1 MVGEKVQADVGRS
14 LSMESE
20 QDRKTYQENG
30 KNTGVSLGYDISSG
44 KVSGFASAGKSH
56 TDSHYESVINQ
67 AGIYAGDKG
76 FDITVKD
83 NTHLKGAVI
92 DSKGD
97 AEKNTLRTGTLS
109 WEDVENKAD
118 YKAGGMGISYAPK
131 DSTTPLNARG
141 LTPQMSPTVKDK
153 AGSSTK
159 AAIAKGTIV
168 ITNKKNQNQ
177 DISTLNRDTETSL
190 NKLKEIFDK
199 SKVEGKQELLG
210 MMEKYGNQAIHAYAE
225 SRGWKDGSAEKVLL
239 HGAFGALMGDM
250 GTGETLAGALSGSIH
265 EYVMGYL
272 NRAKSPEWVRNHPD
286 TVEWLSAGLGAVIGK
301 VSDASISGMAGV
313 SLDAA
318 KWNEYQNIRELRDK
332 IERLKTS
339 GALNRLRDNEY
350 VVLYAEHNGTTVG
363 VAVDKEGNATDV
375 NLIEGP
381 KQRNFQLNEGSSL
394 GSAGDE
400 IQIYT
405 VQDPVE
411 YFHKSRNERR
421 LSNEVSTYEIGQY
434 DGNIYRPGFYKEDVD
449 KLMNNPL
456 WKKADMLLKI
466 SGPTIGEY
474 VPNNLGAD
482 FNRGYG
488 YFSRVRTLYTSDDK
502 GEAAAGLLGAY
513 GAGKGAT
520 YVLDNAGIFAGK
532 PGVIR
537 LMGKGGIIF
546 VVSYIGGAIIKGI
559 YDNWENQKENAPKEA
574 KYIYLRSQSHTW
586 EDNN

>member
-1 MVGEKVQADVGRS
+1 
-14 LSMESE
+14 MESE
-20 QDRKTYQENG
+20 QDRKTYRENG
-30 KNTGVSLGYDISSG
+30 KNTGISLGYDISSG

-56 TDSHYESVINQ
+56 TNSRYESVTNQ

-76 FDITVKD
+76 FEITVKD

-97 AEKNTLRTGTLS
+97 ADKNTLRTGTLS
-109 WEDVENKAD
+109 WEDIENKAG
-118 YKAGGMGISYAPK
+118 YKAGGMGISYVPK
-131 DSTTPLNARG
+131 DSITSLNARG
-141 LTPQMSPTVKDK
+141 LTPQMSPIVKDK
-153 AGSSTK
+153 AGSTTK

-168 ITNKKNQNQ
+168 ITDKKNQNQ
-177 DISTLNRDTETSL
+177 DISTLNRDTQNSQ
-190 NKLKEIFDK
+190 NRLKEIFDK
-199 SKVEGKQELLG
+199 SKVEEKQELLG

-272 NRAKSPEWVRNHPD
+272 NRTKSPEWVRNHPD

-301 VSDASISGMAGV
+301 ASDASIFGMAGI

-332 IERLKTS
+332 IERLKAS
-339 GALNRLRDNEY
+339 GALNLLRDNEY
-350 VVLYAEHNGTTVG
+350 VVLYAEQNGTTVG

-375 NLIEGP
+375 NLIEGL
-381 KQRNFQLNEGSSL
+381 KQRHFQLNEGSSL
-394 GSAGDE
+394 GSAGEE

-411 YFHKSRNERR
+411 YFHKSRHECR

-434 DGNIYRPGFYKEDVD
+434 DGNIYRPGFYEEDVD

-456 WKKADMLLKI
+456 WKKADILLKI

-488 YFSRVRTLYTSDDK
+488 YFSRARTLYTSDDK

-520 YVLDNAGIFAGK
+520 YVFDNVGIFAGK

-537 LMGKGGIIF
+537 LIGKGGIVF
-546 VVSYIGGAIIKGI
+546 VVSYIGGAILKGI
-559 YDNWENQKENAPKEA
+559 YNNWEDQKENTLKEA
-574 KYIYLRSQSHTW
+574 KYIYLRSQSHAW
-586 EDNN
+586 EDNNK

>member
-1 MVGEKVQADVGRS
+1 
-14 LSMESE
+14 MESE
-20 QDRKTYQENG
+20 QDRKTYRENG
-30 KNTGVSLGYDISSG
+30 KNTGISLGYDISSG
-44 KVSGFASAGKSH
+44 KASGFASAGKSH
-56 TDSHYESVINQ
+56 TNSRYESVTNQ

-76 FDITVKD
+76 FEITVKD

-97 AEKNTLRTGTLS
+97 ADKNNLRTGTLS
-109 WEDVENKAD
+109 WENVENKAD

-131 DSTTPLNARG
+131 DSITPLNARG

-153 AGSSTK
+153 AGSTTK

-168 ITNKKNQNQ
+168 ITDKKNQNQ
-177 DISTLNRDTETSL
+177 DISTLNRDTQNSL
-190 NKLKEIFDK
+190 NKLQEIFDK
-199 SKVEGKQELLG
+199 SKVEEKQELLG

-239 HGAFGALMGDM
+239 HGVFGALMGDM
-250 GTGETLAGALSGSIH
+250 GTGEPLAGALSGSIH

-272 NRAKSPEWVRNHPD
+272 NRTKSPEWVRKHPD

-301 VSDASISGMAGV
+301 VSDASISSMAGI
-313 SLDAA
+313 SLDAT

-332 IERLKTS
+332 IERLKAS
-339 GALNRLRDNEY
+339 GALNLLRDNEY

-375 NLIEGP
+375 NLIEGL
-381 KQRNFQLNEGSSL
+381 KQRHFQLNEGSSL
-394 GSAGDE
+394 GSAGEE

-411 YFHKSRNERR
+411 YFHKSRHECR

-434 DGNIYRPGFYKEDVD
+434 DGNIYRPGFYEEDVD

-456 WKKADMLLKI
+456 WKKADILLKI

-488 YFSRVRTLYTSDDK
+488 YFSRARTLYTSDDK

-520 YVLDNAGIFAGK
+520 YVFETLGLFSYFPKAVSLF
-532 PGVIR
+532 
-537 LMGKGGIIF
+537 GKGNIAFWAGYAG
-546 VVSYIGGAIIKGI
+546 VYIGKRI
-559 YDNWENQKENAPKEA
+559 YNNLKQEVNDTPKEA
-574 KYIYLRSQSHTW
+574 KEIYLNSQNKNM
-586 EDNN
+586 EENDDK

>member
-1 MVGEKVQADVGRS
+1 
-14 LSMESE
+14 MESE
-20 QDRKTYQENG
+20 QDRKTYRENG
-30 KNTGVSLGYDISSG
+30 KNTGISLGYDISSG
-44 KVSGFASAGKSH
+44 KVSGLASAGKSH
-56 TDSHYESVINQ
+56 ADSHYESVINQ

-97 AEKNTLRTGTLS
+97 AEKNTLRTGTLR
-109 WEDVENKAD
+109 WEDIENKAG
-118 YKAGGMGISYAPK
+118 YESGGMGISYYPK

-153 AGSSTK
+153 ADSSTK

-168 ITNKKNQNQ
+168 ITDKKNQNQ
-177 DISTLNRDTETSL
+177 DISTLNRDTQNSQ
-190 NKLKEIFDK
+190 NRLKEIFDK
-199 SKVEGKQELLG
+199 SKVEEKQELLG

-250 GTGETLAGALSGSIH
+250 GTGEPLAGALSGSIR

-272 NRAKSPEWVRNHPD
+272 NRAKSQEWVRNHPD

-301 VSDASISGMAGV
+301 ASDASISGMAGI

-332 IERLKTS
+332 IERLKAS
-339 GALNRLRDNEY
+339 GALNLLRDNEY

-363 VAVDKEGNATDV
+363 VAVDKEENATDV

-381 KQRNFQLNEGSSL
+381 KQRHFQLNEGSSL
-394 GSAGDE
+394 GSAGEE

-405 VQDPVE
+405 VQDLVE
-411 YFHKSRNERR
+411 YFHKSRHERR

-434 DGNIYRPGFYKEDVD
+434 DGNIYRPGFYEEDVD

-456 WKKADMLLKI
+456 WKKADILLKI

-488 YFSRVRTLYTSDDK
+488 YFSRARTLYTSDDK

-513 GAGKGAT
+513 GAGKAAIYGLAQIGWLSNRPSVSSLFVKGLLIFEAGHLGDISLKGLYMKT
-520 YVLDNAGIFAGK
+520 RDNIEES
-532 PGVIR
+532 P
-537 LMGKGGIIF
+537 
-546 VVSYIGGAIIKGI
+546 
-559 YDNWENQKENAPKEA
+559 QKAKE
-574 KYIYLRSQSHTW
+574 YY
-586 EDNN
+586 EDLNKDESRKSDDIQD